1 CFDAPR
7 YCSWL
12 SARERIRE
20 DQCCYPKAYGPGM
33 VLPPD
38 ALERTGY
45 RVPTEAEWE
54 YACRSGATTT
64 WPHGLSEARLR
75 DYAWTLLNS
84 GRILHA
90 PGLKP
95 PNDLGLFDILGN
107 ASEWW
112 FGLVGA
118 NREPNIIGSKEDR
131 LWFTEV
137 KEGFTVDTR
146 GGSFL
151 DVAGDIRP
159 ANRNIRRPIE
169 RLPYFGIRLA
179 RTVKSRQGQR

>member
-1 CFDAPR
+1 
-7 YCSWL
+7 
-12 SARERIRE
+12 
-20 DQCCYPKAYGPGM
+20 M

-54 YACRSGATTT
+54 YACRAGASTT
-64 WPHGLSEARLR
+64 WPHGLSEDRLR

-84 GRILHA
+84 GRVLHPPA
-90 PGLKP
+90 LKP

-107 ASEWW
+107 ASEWC
-112 FGLVGA
+112 FGLVDTGHD
-118 NREPNIIGSKEDR
+118 PNAIKTKEDR

-137 KEGFTVDTR
+137 KEGFGVDTR

-151 DVAGDIRP
+151 DAAGDIRP

-179 RTVKSRQGQR
+179 RTCPR